1 MKHIIDILGKYAS
14 FKDESDQESADF
26 QDILDDA
33 IRSLRRRFSLR
44 QTSNE
49 NIKTRKEALYEYYSR
64 QSSAM
69 PKSSNY
75 RRRHTTAGLNASVTD
90 FLIDRDL
97 QQKTGSQNKNSLI
110 EVAKNT
116 IFSHTKGKKESVS
129 EAVSRNVAARKKEM
143 KKLTRSQTV
152 AVIRTKY
159 SLDKTDS

>member
-1 MKHIIDILGKYAS
+1 M
-14 FKDESDQESADF
+14 
-26 QDILDDA
+26 DDA

-44 QTSNE
+44 QTSND

-64 QSSAM
+64 QSSA
-69 PKSSNY
+69 
-75 RRRHTTAGLNASVTD
+75 
-90 FLIDRDL
+90 
-97 QQKTGSQNKNSLI
+97 GSQNKNSLI

-152 AVIRTKY
+152 AVIGTKY